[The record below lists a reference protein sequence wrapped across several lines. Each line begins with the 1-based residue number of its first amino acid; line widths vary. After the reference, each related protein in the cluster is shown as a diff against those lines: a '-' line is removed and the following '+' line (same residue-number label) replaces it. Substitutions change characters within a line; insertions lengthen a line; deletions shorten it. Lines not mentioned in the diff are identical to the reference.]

1 MPFVNIKQSKLVP
14 RIGKAVGRLEGELQ
28 GKIQKDISDSR
39 TKFSSRCPDNAGLER
54 VSKQKDQ
61 LNRAVGGFE
70 NRIRSFKRIPPPLR
84 RISRTIRRIIRI
96 IKKLPIPQGFPKP
109 FGLPMSV
116 DMKFADLLHKV
127 KELSIQLGEDAE
139 TIDTILK
146 STEDS
151 ITAAK
156 SALSSLDGPIQACT
170 IANALGDENL
180 SNRVPLLLNIDE
192 DGNILTVDINGFPAI
207 FDPSLLTGDIGVNG
221 IPTVINNSD
230 SSTVPSFI
238 NSETG
243 EVVDVPTGV
252 GAGGVGAGSVGAGGV
267 GAGNIDIPAI
277 TAVASKENYK
287 RIGLYNPDLIYF
299 DNRNRKDTVFYEGT
313 EYIVN
318 NSSKDGRTGWDN
330 PKNGKDWKRLNLEEL
345 KSTKDLI
352 RCADGNLYTEEA
364 LRKNLSDIQN
374 ILDDLN
380 KSSLDDNQLQA
391 VEDLYNRLNLKDVE
405 APEGGIVP
413 YRDYF
418 LEVTEDPTDF
428 GLAPRRFA
436 IAKDEEGVI
445 VLRGPSSFSSS
456 TDILIQ
462 ELKFRIDTQL
472 P

>member
-1 MPFVNIKQSKLVP
+1 MPYVNIKQSKLGP
-14 RIGKAVGRLEGELQ
+14 RIAKAVGRLEGELQ

-180 SNRVPLLLNIDE
+180 SNRVPLLLSIDE
-192 DGNILTVDINGFPAI
+192 EGNILTIDNSEFPAI
-207 FDPSLLTGDIGVNG
+207 FDPSLLTGDVGING
-221 IPTVINNSD
+221 IPTVINNQD
-230 SSTVPSFI
+230 SATIPES
-238 NSETG
+238 
-243 EVVDVPTGV
+243 VDSGV
-252 GAGGVGAGSVGAGGV
+252 GGGA
-267 GAGNIDIPAI
+267 
-277 TAVASKENYK
+277 TAVTSRENYK
-287 RIGLYNPDLIYF
+287 RTGLYDPNLIYF
-299 DNRNRKDTVFYEGT
+299 DNKNRKDTVFYEGT

-330 PKNGKDWKRLNLEEL
+330 PKNGRDWKKLNLEEL
-345 KSTKDLI
+345 KTTDNLI
-352 RCADGNLYTEEA
+352 RCADGNLYTEGA

-391 VEDLYNRLNLKDVE
+391 VESLYNRLNLKDVE

>member
-1 MPFVNIKQSKLVP
+1 MPYVNIKQSKLGP
-14 RIGKAVGRLEGELQ
+14 RIAKAVGRLEGELQ

-192 DGNILTVDINGFPAI
+192 EGNILTIDNSGFPAI
-207 FDPSLLTGDIGVNG
+207 FDPSLLTGDVGING
-221 IPTVINNSD
+221 IPTVINNQD
-230 SSTVPSFI
+230 SATIPES
-238 NSETG
+238 
-243 EVVDVPTGV
+243 VDSGV
-252 GAGGVGAGSVGAGGV
+252 GGGA
-267 GAGNIDIPAI
+267 
-277 TAVASKENYK
+277 TAVTSRENYK
-287 RIGLYNPDLIYF
+287 RTGLYDPNLIYF
-299 DNRNRKDTVFYEGT
+299 DNKNRKDTVFYEGT

-330 PKNGKDWKRLNLEEL
+330 PKNGRDWKKLNLEEL
-345 KSTKDLI
+345 KTTDNLI
-352 RCADGNLYTEEA
+352 RCADGNLYTEGA

-391 VEDLYNRLNLKDVE
+391 VESLYNRLNLKDVE

>member
-1 MPFVNIKQSKLVP
+1 MPYVNIKQSKLGP
-14 RIGKAVGRLEGELQ
+14 RIAKAVGRLEGELQ

-127 KELSIQLGEDAE
+127 KELAIQLGEDAE
-139 TIDTILK
+139 TIDAILK

-192 DGNILTVDINGFPAI
+192 EGNILTIDNSGFPAI
-207 FDPSLLTGDIGVNG
+207 FDPSLLTGDVGING
-221 IPTVINNSD
+221 IPTVINNQD
-230 SSTVPSFI
+230 SATIPES
-238 NSETG
+238 
-243 EVVDVPTGV
+243 VDSGV
-252 GAGGVGAGSVGAGGV
+252 GGGA
-267 GAGNIDIPAI
+267 
-277 TAVASKENYK
+277 TAVTSRENYK
-287 RIGLYNPDLIYF
+287 RTGLYDPNLIYF
-299 DNRNRKDTVFYEGT
+299 DNKNRKDTVFYEGT

-330 PKNGKDWKRLNLEEL
+330 PKNGRDWKKLNLEEL
-345 KSTKDLI
+345 KTTDNLI
-352 RCADGNLYTEEA
+352 RCADGNLYTEGA

-391 VEDLYNRLNLKDVE
+391 VESLYNRLNLKDVE

>member
-1 MPFVNIKQSKLVP
+1 MPYVNIKQSKLGP
-14 RIGKAVGRLEGELQ
+14 RIAKAVGRLEGELQ

-61 LNRAVGGFE
+61 LGRAVNGFDK
-70 NRIRSFKRIPPPLR
+70 RIKAFKKIPPPLR

-127 KELSIQLGEDAE
+127 KELAIQLGEDAE
-139 TIDTILK
+139 TIDAILK

-151 ITAAK
+151 IAAAK

-207 FDPSLLTGDIGVNG
+207 FDPSLLTGDIGTNG
-221 IPTVINNSD
+221 IPTVINNQDTPTIPD
-230 SSTVPSFI
+230 S
-238 NSETG
+238 
-243 EVVDVPTGV
+243 VDSGV
-252 GAGGVGAGSVGAGGV
+252 GGGT
-267 GAGNIDIPAI
+267 
-277 TAVASKENYK
+277 TAVTSKENYK
-287 RIGLYNPDLIYF
+287 RTGLYNPDLIYF
-299 DNRNRKDTVFYEGT
+299 DNRNRKDTVFYEGI

-352 RCADGNLYTEEA
+352 RCADGNLYTEGA

-391 VEDLYNRLNLKDVE
+391 VEGLYNRLNLKDVE

-418 LEVTEDPTDF
+418 LEVTEDPLDF

-436 IAKDEEGVI
+436 IAKDKEGVV

-462 ELKFRIDTQL
+462 ELKFRIDNQL